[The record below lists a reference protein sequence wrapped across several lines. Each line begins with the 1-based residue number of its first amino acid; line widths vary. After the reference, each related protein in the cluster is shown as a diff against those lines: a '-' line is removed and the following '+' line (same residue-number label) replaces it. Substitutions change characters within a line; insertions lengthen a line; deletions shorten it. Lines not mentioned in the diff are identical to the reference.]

1 MCPLDRLAIVNELSW
16 TSHPPKGP
24 SLLPMKTPLKAL
36 ADGFREMVSGSPD
49 GKPAWVKFIEE
60 GDDEG
65 YFGPESAVWQVHGS
79 VATLIGGIR
88 ALLLQAAHPAALA
101 GVATHSR
108 YETDLLG
115 RLEGTSRWLTITTFG
130 SKAAISREGGRVN
143 EMHKKV
149 SGEYEKKDGT
159 HAPYAARDPR
169 FLLWVHCAFT
179 ESFLFSHLACG
190 YPIKEGA
197 DSYVREWR
205 LSAEPLGLMNAPA
218 SVAELKSTMD
228 DFMKNE
234 LSYTPTTKM
243 VVDFI
248 AKPPFGKI
256 ALFFYRILF
265 KAAVITLTD
274 AERELLH
281 LKKPKQFWLQL
292 AKFNLKLLKSAL
304 GNKPPSEDAARAR
317 IERLRNQKLD

>member
-1 MCPLDRLAIVNELSW
+1 
-16 TSHPPKGP
+16 
-24 SLLPMKTPLKAL
+24 MKSPLKAV
-36 ADGFREMVSGSPD
+36 ADSFREMVSGSPD

-60 GDDEG
+60 GEDEG

-79 VATLIGGIR
+79 VATLMGGIR

-130 SKAAISREGGRVN
+130 SKAAISREGARVN

-149 SGEYEKKDGT
+149 SGEYETKDGR

-179 ESFLFSHLACG
+179 ESFLYSHLACG
-190 YPIKEGA
+190 YPIQEGPDA
-197 DSYVREWR
+197 YVREWQ
-205 LSAEPLGLMNAPA
+205 LSGQPLGLMNAPA

-228 DFMKNE
+228 EFMKNE
-234 LSYTPTTKM
+234 LSYTATTKM

-248 AKPPFGKI
+248 VKPPFGRV
-256 ALFFYRILF
+256 ALFFYGILL
-265 KAAVITLTD
+265 KAAIITLTD

-281 LKKPKQFWLQL
+281 LRKPAKFWLSL
-292 AKFNLKLLKSAL
+292 AKLNLKVLKIAL
-304 GNKPPSEDAARAR
+304 GNKPPAEDAARRR
-317 IERLRNQKLD
+317 IARLRNPKLD

>member
-1 MCPLDRLAIVNELSW
+1 
-16 TSHPPKGP
+16 
-24 SLLPMKTPLKAL
+24 MKSPLKAV
-36 ADGFREMVSGSPD
+36 ADSFREMVSGSPD

-60 GDDEG
+60 GEDEG

-130 SKAAISREGGRVN
+130 SKAAISREGARVN

-149 SGEYEKKDGT
+149 SGEYETKDGRQ
-159 HAPYAARDPR
+159 APYAARDAR

-179 ESFLFSHLACG
+179 ESFLYSHLACG
-190 YPIKEGA
+190 YPIQEGPDA
-197 DSYVREWR
+197 YVREWQR
-205 LSAEPLGLMNAPA
+205 SAQPLGLMNAPA

-228 DFMKNE
+228 EFMKNE

-248 AKPPFGKI
+248 VKPPFGRV
-256 ALFFYRILF
+256 ALFFYGILL
-265 KAAVITLTD
+265 KAAIITLTD

-281 LKKPKQFWLQL
+281 LRKPAKLWLSL
-292 AKFNLKLLKSAL
+292 AKLNLKVLKIAL
-304 GNKPPSEDAARAR
+304 GNKPPAEDAARRR
-317 IERLRNQKLD
+317 IARLRNPK